1 MFSGDRISTTGSN
14 SHLALVRPPGRGAP
28 RLERVGKLAAL
39 PGDFVCRTLIAGVC
53 GTDLQILR
61 GVREDPARILGHEGV
76 AVVEEVAA
84 KADQHWL
91 GATIAVNP
99 TPGCGPVEL
108 GHTLDGMMQQR
119 FLVPARWRSQVV
131 PSPTEL
137 TADLAIL
144 AEPLASVLTCGGILK
159 QVAEPIR
166 VLVIGQGTIG
176 QLLRIALGTVCASV
190 RDVVVI
196 GTKGTVGI
204 EHAAFDTVI
213 LCSSRLDVAAALT
226 IGLHALCDGGIL
238 HIFGGIPSE
247 FRDPRL
253 PGVNL
258 GEIRARNTGGR
269 VGWPPTVQCQTIG
282 QKRVS
287 ITGHRGCSNATLTRA
302 MLELSARPDAYRP
315 LLTIMAD
322 LEEAIRTLRAAVGN
336 PPVRSWTKL
345 GIDFR
350 RW

>member
-1 MFSGDRISTTGSN
+1 
-14 SHLALVRPPGRGAP
+14 
-28 RLERVGKLAAL
+28 
-39 PGDFVCRTLIAGVC
+39 
-53 GTDLQILR
+53 
-61 GVREDPARILGHEGV
+61 
-76 AVVEEVAA
+76 
-84 KADQHWL
+84 
-91 GATIAVNP
+91 
-99 TPGCGPVEL
+99 
-108 GHTLDGMMQQR
+108 
-119 FLVPARWRSQVV
+119 
-131 PSPTEL
+131 
-137 TADLAIL
+137 
-144 AEPLASVLTCGGILK
+144 
-159 QVAEPIR
+159 
-166 VLVIGQGTIG
+166 
-176 QLLRIALGTVCASV
+176 
-190 RDVVVI
+190 
-196 GTKGTVGI
+196 
-204 EHAAFDTVI
+204 
-213 LCSSRLDVAAALT
+213 
-226 IGLHALCDGGIL
+226 LCDGGIL